1 MNFIRKHIHALL
13 WGGVI
18 LAFFVVYCII
28 NFRGFVLF
36 CTPDMYSDTLVSKLM
51 WEHKSIFPE
60 GWVFGNQFYV
70 FVTPVA
76 AALFYGLC
84 GSVNLAMALATT
96 LMTVLTVVGF
106 WWMLKPFAT
115 REQLLAGTAVLLGCV
130 IGTNLFAD
138 IEVQIFYVMASFY
151 AGYQITLFVVFGDYI
166 RTLHGRKPGS
176 TALLICAVLSFCTG
190 MHSLRQTAVMIL
202 PLLVFEG
209 CRVLAALIRR
219 EQRVWRRPTTMR
231 VAVYTLAN
239 VLGLVAIRILDPA
252 AIPMYDRVTFNPIS
266 QMPASMET
274 GLRALRSVTG
284 LRYLMDGVTN
294 QGIVALVLVL
304 TVLLALVLALCG
316 KVRPGARSL
325 LVLLCCS
332 VLCIIG
338 SSVLVTIFMRS
349 IYLFPWYAAAAVAA
363 VMVYGYF
370 TGWKRH
376 LTAAILAGTL
386 ILNLCSCY
394 LPSAQKSLEPDQS
407 SNRKAAEY
415 LVEEGYSIVYG
426 EWQRVSAVAVRTD
439 GAVVAGSWFGDV
451 CAILPYI
458 GTMAIFSEEDNARAA
473 YLIDRSEEQSFLDRA
488 AELDAQVCLES
499 AIEGTSY
506 LIYTSDRQLMYFPEG

>member
-1 MNFIRKHIHALL
+1 MSFIRKHLHALL

-18 LAFFVVYCII
+18 LAFFAVYCII
-28 NFRGFVLF
+28 NFRGFALF

-51 WEHKSIFPE
+51 WEHKSLFPE

-96 LMTVLTVVGF
+96 LMTVLTVVSF
-106 WWMLKPFAT
+106 WWMLRPFAT

-130 IGTNLFAD
+130 IGTDLFAD

-151 AGYQITLFVVFGDYI
+151 AGYQITLFVVFGDYL
-166 RTLHGRKPGS
+166 RTLHGRKPGAA
-176 TALLICAVLSFCTG
+176 ALVIAAVLSFCTG

-209 CRVLAALIRR
+209 CRFLSGLLRR
-219 EQRVWRRPTTMR
+219 ERGLWRRPTTMR

-239 VLGLVAIRILDPA
+239 VLGLVFIRILDPA
-252 AIPMYDRVTFNPIS
+252 AIPMYDGVAFNPIS
-266 QMPASMET
+266 QMPVSMET

-284 LRYLMDGVTN
+284 LKYLMGGVTQ
-294 QGIVALVLVL
+294 QGIVAAVLVL
-304 TVLLALVLALCG
+304 TVLVALMLSLRG
-316 KVRPGARSL
+316 KVHEGARSL

-363 VMVYGYF
+363 VMVYGYCS
-370 TGWKRH
+370 GWKRH
-376 LTAAILAGTL
+376 LTAVVLAGTL
-386 ILNLCSCY
+386 ILNL
-394 LPSAQKSLEPDQS
+394 
-407 SNRKAAEY
+407 AA
-415 LVEEGYSIVYG
+415 
-426 EWQRVSAVAVRTD
+426 
-439 GAVVAGSWFGDV
+439 
-451 CAILPYI
+451 
-458 GTMAIFSEEDNARAA
+458 AIFPLHRDPWNRINLPAGRWRSISWRRATASSMVNGSE
-473 YLIDRSEEQSFLDRA
+473 
-488 AELDAQVCLES
+488 
-499 AIEGTSY
+499 
-506 LIYTSDRQLMYFPEG
+506 FPPLRFGRTVRW